1 MDIIK
6 NLKNYIVDV
15 KTETRKVSWPSK
27 QKAVR
32 DSAVVVFI
40 SVAMA
45 VFLGGIDYILSYL
58 IETYIVK

>member
-1 MDIIK
+1 MGITK

-15 KTETRKVSWPSK
+15 KTEIRKVSWPTK
-27 QKAVR
+27 QRAVR

-45 VFLGGIDYILSYL
+45 VFLGGVDYVLTYL

>member
-1 MDIIK
+1 MSIIK

-15 KTETRKVSWPSK
+15 KTETRKVSWPTK
-27 QKAVR
+27 QRAIK
-32 DSAVVVFI
+32 DSAIVVFI

-45 VFLGGIDYILSYL
+45 AFLGGVDYVLTYL